1 LSNSRQLAATPLVGA
16 LFYPPADV
24 HAVAKAAVQAATDAS
39 IPAGVMDAWQVSE
52 FK

>member
-1 LSNSRQLAATPLVGA
+1 MSNSRQLAATPLVGA